1 MKDSEKD
8 LGKCFDTDFD
18 FLNEY
23 DFLKEISAI
32 IIFIAGYSYFSKKID
47 EN

>member
-18 FLNEY
+18 VLNEY

-32 IIFIAGYSYFSKKID
+32 IIFIAGYCFYFSKRI
-47 EN
+47 